1 MLETQIKRL
10 KQQRGNLGI
19 LKEFSQ
25 IMSAYDT
32 IDVP

>member
-10 KQQRGNLGI
+10 KHPQEDLGI
-19 LKEFSQ
+19 LNESIQ
-25 IMSAYDT
+25 IMSANDT